1 MSVVTDPEGISAE
14 IIQEFYD
21 FTYRRVLVIGCGKGR
36 ITMAIAEN
44 SQHVTAI
51 DPNEDDIQTAVQNTP
66 THLKDKINFITSSI
80 ADFEQPSD
88 TSKFD
93 IALFTWSL

>member
-1 MSVVTDPEGISAE
+1 MPVVADPEGISAE

-21 FTYRRVLVIGCGKGR
+21 FTGRRVLEIGCGKGR
-36 ITMAIAEN
+36 ITMAIAER

-51 DPNEDDIQTAVQNTP
+51 DPDQDDIQTARENIP
-66 THLKDKINFITSSI
+66 EHLKDKKNFIASEI
-80 ADFEQPSD
+80 DDFDLPTGS
-88 TSKFD
+88 SKFD

>member
-1 MSVVTDPEGISAE
+1 MPVIADPEGISAE

-21 FTYRRVLVIGCGKGR
+21 FTDCRVLEIGCGKGR
-36 ITMAIAEN
+36 ITIAIAEN

-51 DPNEDDIQTAVQNTP
+51 DPSEEDIQTAVQNIP
-66 THLKDKINFITSSI
+66 THLKDKINFIASSI
-80 ADFEQPSD
+80 DDFELP
-88 TSKFD
+88 TGRPKFD

>member
-1 MSVVTDPEGISAE
+1 MPVSADPEGISAE

-21 FTYRRVLVIGCGKGR
+21 FTGRRVLEIGCGKGR

-51 DPNEDDIQTAVQNTP
+51 DPSEEDIQTAVQNTP
-66 THLKDKINFITSSI
+66 SHLSDKINFVASSFD
-80 ADFEQPSD
+80 DFEQSSSSP
-88 TSKFD
+88 KFD

>member
-21 FTYRRVLVIGCGKGR
+21 FSGRRVLEIGCGKGR
-36 ITMAIAEN
+36 ITMAIAEK

-51 DPNEDDIQTAVQNTP
+51 DPLEEDIQTAVGNTP
-66 THLKDKINFITSSI
+66 EHLKGKIDFIATGIEDFKLHADSS
-80 ADFEQPSD
+80 
-88 TSKFD
+88 KYD
-93 IALFTWSL
+93 IALFSWSL